1 MLALTKEKAKPGAV
15 LKRVPVPRI
24 AKDELLLKVTRASIC
39 GSDLPIYNWNS
50 WAPGRLKLPMTFG
63 HEFCGEVVE
72 SGPAT
77 RDFKKGDFVSV
88 ESHIY
93 CGLCSQC
100 RNGQRHVCRH
110 LKIIGI
116 DGPGGFA
123 EYARVPARCAWK
135 HKDRS
140 LAKVASIM
148 EPLGNAVYAALVED
162 LVGQSVLVLGCGPQG
177 LFAIAAAKAGGA
189 KPVIAVETAPYR
201 RAMAAKMG
209 ADVVFDPRAK
219 GILDK
224 IRKAAGDKDGV
235 DAVLEMSGAAPAIEL
250 GLKAVRSGGRVVAF
264 GIPSKIPSID
274 WANDIVFKGIR
285 VYGIAGREIFSTWSR
300 MDALLRSKAVRVD
313 SVITHRYPLK
323 QFKKGF
329 QVMNAKNKNCG
340 KVVLE
345 IG

>member
-1 MLALTKEKAKPGAV
+1 MLALTKQKAARGAV
-15 LKRVPVPRI
+15 LKRVPIPVI
-24 AKDELLLKVTRASIC
+24 AKDELLLKVKRASIC

-50 WAPGRLKLPMTFG
+50 WAPERLRLPLTFG
-63 HEFCGEVVE
+63 HEFCGEVVG

-77 RDFKKGDFVSV
+77 RDFKNGDFVSV

-93 CGLCSQC
+93 CGLCWQC
-100 RNGQRHVCRH
+100 RNGQRHVCRN

-140 LAKVASIM
+140 LEKIGSLM

-162 LVGQSVLVLGCGPQG
+162 LVGQSALVLGCGPQG

-201 RAMAAKMG
+201 RSMAKKMG
-209 ADVVFDPRAK
+209 ADIVLDPAK
-219 GILDK
+219 PGILAV

-235 DAVLEMSGAAPAIEL
+235 DAVLEMSGAVPAIEL

-264 GIPSKIPSID
+264 GIPSKIPNID
-274 WANDIVFKGIR
+274 WANDIIFKGIR
-285 VYGIAGREIFSTWSR
+285 VYGIAGREIFNTWSR
-300 MDALLRSKAVRVD
+300 MDALLRSKAIRVEG
-313 SVITHRYPLK
+313 VITHRFPLRD
-323 QFKKGF
+323 FKKGF
-329 QVMNAKNKNCG
+329 AVMNASNKNCG